1 MPGGAWIGK
10 KYILYLTF
18 PDPRFG
24 RCRCR
29 LLMSN
34 NFNSLLCIAYILS
47 CYTSALARV
56 CKVAKQNYG
65 LSSLLWSHRGHWEEG
80 KGLVADGS
88 FTAVERFLQNEIY
101 HFDVDVSIAPV
112 GKVAKELRDGQR
124 DSSQLIVAHPSAL
137 LAKIVT
143 RQQLLD
149 EKEGRYRTI
158 LLTIEP
164 KFSLADHAS
173 LESLVRTVQNSSISQ
188 HVAVIVNSPE
198 MLNLLLNTARSL
210 SLQPVGHQHPS
221 PLNIAVAF
229 RSQPKSVHDFQWTQ
243 QVSVQQLRRR
253 HRDEGVGGGRR
264 SCRMAFQSHLPSDS
278 VAVQVNMPDIALLRE
293 RPWAGGQLFKN
304 CSSVSLS
311 RSRAL
316 QTVPW
321 LVDSAAQMWQM
332 LELDYVDGF
341 ISNHPLMLLSILK
354 KIGPAA
360 SNTASSRRLLLPDI
374 NGEPVSSWLDIYYL
388 LHAVECSSGG
398 ARCQG
403 GEGPAKDFKPIQYR
417 QDHGNLFSFLNC
429 CGISQ
434 KSEENAG
441 NDLLYLGHLHIQ

>member
-1 MPGGAWIGK
+1 MIIFIISFLFLQIFYLFSPGGTSLK
-10 KYILYLTF
+10 FNDRYLL
-18 PDPRFG
+18 DRQ
-24 RCRCR
+24 
-29 LLMSN
+29 
-34 NFNSLLCIAYILS
+34 Y
-47 CYTSALARV
+47 CYNVTEQALVRV

-80 KGLVADGS
+80 KELVADGS

-112 GKVAKELRDGQR
+112 GKGARVRDGQR

-137 LAKIVT
+137 LSEPNHTFPFSTLPSLLWQLSQAKIVT

-149 EKEGRYRTI
+149 EKEGRHRTI

-164 KFSLADHAS
+164 KFSLVDHAS

-210 SLQPVGHQHPS
+210 SLQPGHQHSS

-293 RPWAGGQLFKN
+293 RPW
-304 CSSVSLS
+304 
-311 RSRAL
+311 
-316 QTVPW
+316 
-321 LVDSAAQMWQM
+321 
-332 LELDYVDGF
+332 
-341 ISNHPLMLLSILK
+341 
-354 KIGPAA
+354 
-360 SNTASSRRLLLPDI
+360 
-374 NGEPVSSWLDIYYL
+374 
-388 LHAVECSSGG
+388 
-398 ARCQG
+398 
-403 GEGPAKDFKPIQYR
+403 
-417 QDHGNLFSFLNC
+417 
-429 CGISQ
+429 
-434 KSEENAG
+434 
-441 NDLLYLGHLHIQ
+441 